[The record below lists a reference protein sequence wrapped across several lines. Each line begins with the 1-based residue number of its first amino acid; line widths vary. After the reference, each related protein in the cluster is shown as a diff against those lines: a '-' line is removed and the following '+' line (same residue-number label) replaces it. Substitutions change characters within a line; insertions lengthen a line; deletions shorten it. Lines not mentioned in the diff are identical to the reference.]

1 MPISTLGMMCLA
13 CVGMSEAPANIT
25 GLSSDAPAMIQLAS
39 TNYRPGVYKVDNID
53 YTYTRGGNAV
63 RLKSRDVRRNSQ
75 YKYSYWVSD
84 LEDLQTQL
92 NLMAGAAKKD
102 KQANNRYE
110 HLKWY
115 LWKSASVG
123 LDMFA
128 FLNYFKNSTNRDM
141 GNLHNDAYLK
151 EALRLS
157 GKINRGYKGSV

>member
-1 MPISTLGMMCLA
+1 
-13 CVGMSEAPANIT
+13 MSEAPANIT

-39 TNYRPGVYKVDNID
+39 TNYRPGVYNVDGID

-63 RLKSRDVRRNSQ
+63 RLKPPAVRSTSQ

-123 LDMFA
+123 PDMVP
-128 FLNYFKNSTNRDM
+128 FLNYFKKSTNRDM
-141 GNLHNDAYLK
+141 GDVHWDNALR

-157 GKINRGYKGSV
+157 GKINRGYKGSVR

>member
-1 MPISTLGMMCLA
+1 
-13 CVGMSEAPANIT
+13 MSEAPANIT

-39 TNYRPGVYKVDNID
+39 TNYRPGVYKIDGID
-53 YTYTRGGNAV
+53 YTYTSGGNAV
-63 RLKSRDVRRNSQ
+63 RLKPPAVRSTSQ

-84 LEDLQTQL
+84 LENLQTKL
-92 NLMAGAAKKD
+92 NSMADAAKKD

-123 LDMFA
+123 PDMGA

-141 GNLHNDAYLK
+141 GNLHNDDYLR

-157 GKINRGYKGSV
+157 GKINQGYKGSVK